1 MIHALQVFELPALH
15 RDPFDRI
22 LIVQSRV
29 ERLPVVTMDEKI
41 SQYDVETFW

>member
-15 RDPFDRI
+15 SDPFDRI

-41 SQYDVETFW
+41 SQYDVETVW